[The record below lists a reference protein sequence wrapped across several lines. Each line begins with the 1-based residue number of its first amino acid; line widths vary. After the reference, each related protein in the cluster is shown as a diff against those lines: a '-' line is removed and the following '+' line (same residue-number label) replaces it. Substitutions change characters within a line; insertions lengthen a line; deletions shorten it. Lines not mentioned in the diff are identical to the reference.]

1 MMFVK
6 GLILMM
12 CMMIMGYDY
21 DFCLGGFFFFFFFCF
36 WFVGLLFGL
45 DIPGWCWWVHMHD
58 VAYPTFLLCYRCSL
72 RLVTYTELL
81 ANT

>member
-21 DFCLGGFFFFFFFCF
+21 DFCLGGFFFFFFF
-36 WFVGLLFGL
+36 VSGL
-45 DIPGWCWWVHMHD
+45 
-58 VAYPTFLLCYRCSL
+58 
-72 RLVTYTELL
+72 
-81 ANT
+81 